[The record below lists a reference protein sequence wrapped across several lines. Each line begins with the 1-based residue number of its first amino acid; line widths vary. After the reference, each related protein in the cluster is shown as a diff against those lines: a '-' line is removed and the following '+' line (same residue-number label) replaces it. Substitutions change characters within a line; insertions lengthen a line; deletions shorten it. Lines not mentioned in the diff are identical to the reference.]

1 MVINTIINTYN
12 NCDSGKISWL
22 CLYGMKIVNL
32 VGKRTF
38 LNISLNILRFEVKR
52 KKKVCR

>member
-32 VGKRTF
+32 VGKRIF